1 MIAEQ
6 TLTVRLPAS
15 VVAKLRRAAALTYR
29 TVDDIVATTVDAAL
43 VEPPSAPADV
53 AADFAAMHLLS
64 DQALF
69 AAAQPSLSPA
79 KLSRLRQLNRAAGE
93 RALAEAEMAEQT
105 AQVGGKGA
113 LARAPEGALKSQ
125 ADKLGVARAKVTSAL
140 TEPQAITASERRRAI
155 CFASRPG
162 SAGGRPWVALY
173 SPTAW
178 VHLKRS
184 ASKWMRAASILSML
198 SRSF

>member
-93 RALAEAEMAEQT
+93 RALAEAEMAEQSALLENYQLSVLRR
-105 AQVGGKGA
+105 AQA
-113 LARAPEGALKSQ
+113 LAILAQRGHIISNRTSLEANGD
-125 ADKLGVARAKVTSAL
+125 DKFSD
-140 TEPQAITASERRRAI
+140 S
-155 CFASRPG
+155 
-162 SAGGRPWVALY
+162 
-173 SPTAW
+173 
-178 VHLKRS
+178 
-184 ASKWMRAASILSML
+184 
-198 SRSF
+198 

>member
-29 TVDDIVATTVDAAL
+29 SVDDIVATTVDAAL
-43 VEPPSAPADV
+43 VDPPSAPADL

-79 KLSRLRQLNRAAGE
+79 ELLRLRQLNHAAGE
-93 RALAEAEMAEQT
+93 RTLTEAEATEQAALLEAYHLSVLRRAQALALL
-105 AQVGGKGA
+105 AQRGHAVPYRSS
-113 LARAPEGALKSQ
+113 LE
-125 ADKLGVARAKVTSAL
+125 TSVDDESL
-140 TEPQAITASERRRAI
+140 NS
-155 CFASRPG
+155 
-162 SAGGRPWVALY
+162 
-173 SPTAW
+173 
-178 VHLKRS
+178 
-184 ASKWMRAASILSML
+184 
-198 SRSF
+198 